1 MKRRRRFSPAST
13 TSATP
18 SPAAAPTTQ
27 PSFRY
32 TTYTHYTT
40 ASSSRLHC
48 GHDERCLLASRVN
61 CGRQGP
67 WTRARLTKYL
77 TTILF
82 LTVFKHQRQRAHATR
97 MPVKSSTMNI
107 YMLDNETRWDDRE
120 IKWQLHN
127 ENRECKITN
136 STHCDT

>member
-1 MKRRRRFSPAST
+1 MMDTLRVIYQQINLSTLHTLHNRFLFPPALRTRREVFIGISRKLWST
-13 TSATP
+13 
-18 SPAAAPTTQ
+18 
-27 PSFRY
+27 RD
-32 TTYTHYTT
+32 
-40 ASSSRLHC
+40 R
-48 GHDERCLLASRVN
+48 
-61 CGRQGP
+61 GP
-67 WTRARLTKYL
+67 GSRLTKYL